1 MVKERYWWYRGYDY
15 DDNDDDDNGGDNY
28 VKYEMPTM
36 KS

>member
-1 MVKERYWWYRGYDY
+1 MVKESYWWYRGYDY

-28 VKYEMPTM
+28 VKYEMPAM